1 MCQDAGFTKTVT
13 KGHFFVT
20 RSAVSLEELGITSSC
35 REYTHHFDE
44 FKSYP
49 KGIIGNNTKI
59 GPALD
64 VLFSKQRGR
73 YGVAIKIDSSANN
86 LGSSKAV
93 VLNGMLRSFLLIAP
107 SRCESTQAHWAQ
119 VDLLRLY
126 SGLCDKALHHP
137 VNKMMRTFPSTSESG
152 NSHQVL
158 GRPSTRAT
166 WYQKKMTNLS
176 CHNPKL
182 CDLDGAVAREKLRTC
197 FDMFPGQI
205 ANRDTQQWIVCLVK
219 DTSKLR
225 FECCA

>member
-1 MCQDAGFTKTVT
+1 MCQDAEFTKTFT

-35 REYTHHFDE
+35 REYTHPFDE

-73 YGVAIKIDSSANN
+73 YGAEIKIDSSANN
-86 LGSSKAV
+86 LGSSKAG

-107 SRCESTQAHWAQ
+107 SRCESHWAQ

-126 SGLCDKALHHP
+126 SRLCDKALHHP

-152 NSHQVL
+152 NSQKVL
-158 GRPSTRAT
+158 ARPSTRAT
-166 WYQKKMTNLS
+166 WCQK
-176 CHNPKL
+176 
-182 CDLDGAVAREKLRTC
+182 R
-197 FDMFPGQI
+197 
-205 ANRDTQQWIVCLVK
+205 
-219 DTSKLR
+219 
-225 FECCA
+225 